1 METVAEYVDGLPNL
15 CGQETLIS
23 EAIETGRQRPVFPGG
38 VDIERVVSGFAVAL
52 HMHQPIISGSGW
64 GETEPQPERAQYRE
78 EPQGGRAGPSDDERG
93 GGGSGERQEHL
104 GRLGDH
110 HHRQAV

>member
-64 GETEPQPERAQYRE
+64 GRNGASARACAVPRGTTRWTRRSQRR
-78 EPQGGRAGPSDDERG
+78 RARRWRQWRA
-93 GGGSGERQEHL
+93 SGTSWSAR
-104 GRLGDH
+104 
-110 HHRQAV
+110 